1 MDEKDKF
8 DGTEK
13 IEEEEEKVYI
23 ARHAKKDE
31 EDRFADIENFD
42 VDNTE
47 TVENKEVEKNS
58 NDVPNNEPAIDSTE
72 NFDVHSDN
80 YGDDF
85 DCQSIASKNH
95 IPSDNPKK
103 SNRDYGDGFDAQT
116 GEDRHE
122 FKRRQPNNDDYYE
135 NNADTDDYLG
145 KPKKQKKAKKQKQ
158 KNSKAAMVC
167 VVVAVAVIVVCV
179 LAFVLSKCSFDNKKS
194 TVTTAPT
201 TKATV
206 ATTQEPTTEPEYVEE
221 TTKQP
226 YTEEYTEP
234 ETTEQPSTEEYTEP
248 ETEPYTE
255 EYTEPETY
263 ESTPDTEPVTEY
275 VPDETTQIV

>member
-58 NDVPNNEPAIDSTE
+58 NDAPNNEPAIDSAE

-135 NNADTDDYLG
+135 NNADTDDYSG

-179 LAFVLSKCSFDNKKS
+179 LAFVLSKCKKPTVTTAPTTKA

-206 ATTQEPTTEPEYVEE
+206 ATTQEPTTTEPEYVPDYTENVEE
-221 TTKQP
+221 TK
-226 YTEEYTEP
+226 
-234 ETTEQPSTEEYTEP
+234 EQPSTEEYTEP

-263 ESTPDTEPVTEY
+263 ESAPDTEPATEY

>member
-13 IEEEEEKVYI
+13 IEEEEENVYI

-47 TVENKEVEKNS
+47 AVENKEVEKNS

-85 DCQSIASKNH
+85 DCQSVTSKNH

-135 NNADTDDYLG
+135 NNADTDDYSG

-179 LAFVLSKCSFDNKKS
+179 LAFVLSKCSLDNKKT

-221 TTKQP
+221 TTEQP
-226 YTEEYTEP
+226 Y
-234 ETTEQPSTEEYTEP
+234 TEEYTEP

-263 ESTPDTEPVTEY
+263 ESAPDTEPATEY